1 MNEILLISRARDG
14 DREAFG
20 ALVEQYRDNV
30 YRLAYRMCGN
40 AYDAD
45 EVAQEA
51 FVAAWRAL
59 PNFRGDAKFSTWLYR
74 LTTNAAIDL
83 MRREN
88 RHRAASE
95 EDIPELADESDS
107 PQQQMERTE
116 QQETVQKALS
126 SLGEDY
132 RQVLLLRYMQELDYA
147 EIAEILHLPVGTVK
161 SRINR
166 AKAQLKTALL
176 KSGNIFGGEA
186 VIHTETKQKGGVKGH
201 E

>member
-1 MNEILLISRARDG
+1 MNELLLISRARGG

-45 EVAQEA
+45 EAAQEA

-74 LTTNAAIDL
+74 LTTNAAIDV
-83 MRREN
+83 MRREK
-88 RHRAASE
+88 RHQTVGDGE
-95 EDIPELADESDS
+95 MVDLADDADS
-107 PQQQMERTE
+107 PQETVERTE
-116 QQETVQKALS
+116 QQEAVQKALGTLS
-126 SLGEDY
+126 EEY
-132 RQVLLLRYMQELDYA
+132 REVLLLRYMEELDYA
-147 EIAEILHLPVGTVK
+147 EIAEVLQLPSGTVK

-166 AKAQLKTALL
+166 AKAALKAALL
-176 KSGNIFGGEA
+176 KSGNIFGGSS
-186 VIHTETKQKGGVKGH
+186 VIHTETNGK
-201 E
+201 EA

>member
-1 MNEILLISRARDG
+1 MNEILLISRARGG

-45 EVAQEA
+45 EAAQEA

-74 LTTNAAIDL
+74 LTTNAAIDV
-83 MRREN
+83 MRREK
-88 RHRAASE
+88 RHQTVGDGE
-95 EDIPELADESDS
+95 MVDVADDADS
-107 PQQQMERTE
+107 PQETVERTE
-116 QQETVQKALS
+116 QQEAVQKALS
-126 SLGEDY
+126 TLSEEY
-132 RQVLLLRYMQELDYA
+132 REVLLLRYMEELDYA
-147 EIAEILHLPVGTVK
+147 EIAEVLQLPSGTVK

-166 AKAQLKTALL
+166 AKTALKTALL
-176 KSGNIFGGEA
+176 KSGNIFGGSS
-186 VIHTETKQKGGVKGH
+186 VIHTETNGK
-201 E
+201 EA

>member
-1 MNEILLISRARDG
+1 MNELLLISRARGG

-45 EVAQEA
+45 EAAQEA

-74 LTTNAAIDL
+74 LTTNAAIDV
-83 MRREN
+83 MRREK
-88 RHRAASE
+88 RHQTVGDGE
-95 EDIPELADESDS
+95 MVDLADDADS
-107 PQQQMERTE
+107 PQETVERTE
-116 QQETVQKALS
+116 QQEAVQKALS
-126 SLGEDY
+126 TLSEEY
-132 RQVLLLRYMQELDYA
+132 REVLLLRYMEELDYA
-147 EIAEILHLPVGTVK
+147 EIAEVLQLPSGTVK

-166 AKAQLKTALL
+166 AKAALKTALL
-176 KSGNIFGGEA
+176 KSGNIFGGSS
-186 VIHTETKQKGGVKGH
+186 VIHTETNGK
-201 E
+201 EA

>member
-1 MNEILLISRARDG
+1 MNEILLISRARTG

-45 EVAQEA
+45 EAAQEA

-74 LTTNAAIDL
+74 LTTNAAIDV
-83 MRREN
+83 MRREK
-88 RHRAASE
+88 RHKAVGDGE
-95 EDIPELADESDS
+95 MMEVADTSNS
-107 PQQQMERTE
+107 PQETVERTE
-116 QQETVQKALS
+116 QQEAVQRALATLS
-126 SLGEDY
+126 AEY
-132 RQVLLLRYMQELDYA
+132 REVLLLRYMEELDYA
-147 EIAEILHLPVGTVK
+147 EIAEVLKLPSGTVK

-166 AKAQLKTALL
+166 AKAALKSALL
-176 KSGNIFGGEA
+176 KSGNIFGGSS
-186 VIHTETKQKGGVKGH
+186 VIHTETNGK
-201 E
+201 EA

>member
-1 MNEILLISRARDG
+1 MNELLLISRARGG

-45 EVAQEA
+45 EAAQEA

-74 LTTNAAIDL
+74 LTTNAAIDV
-83 MRREN
+83 MRREK
-88 RHRAASE
+88 RHQTVGDGE
-95 EDIPELADESDS
+95 MMELADDADS
-107 PQQQMERTE
+107 PQETVERTE
-116 QQETVQKALS
+116 QQEAVQKALS
-126 SLGEDY
+126 TLSEEY
-132 RQVLLLRYMQELDYA
+132 REVLLLRYMEELDYA
-147 EIAEILHLPVGTVK
+147 EIAEVLQLPSGTVK

-166 AKAQLKTALL
+166 AKAALKTALL
-176 KSGNIFGGEA
+176 KSGNIFGGSS
-186 VIHTETKQKGGVKGH
+186 VIHTETNGK
-201 E
+201 EA

>member
-1 MNEILLISRARDG
+1 MNELLLISRARGG

-45 EVAQEA
+45 EAAQEA

-74 LTTNAAIDL
+74 LTTNAAIDV
-83 MRREN
+83 MRREK
-88 RHRAASE
+88 RHQTVGDGE
-95 EDIPELADESDS
+95 MIDVADDADS
-107 PQQQMERTE
+107 PQETVERTE
-116 QQETVQKALS
+116 QQEAVQEALATLS
-126 SLGEDY
+126 EEY
-132 RQVLLLRYMQELDYA
+132 REVLLLRYMEELDYA
-147 EIAEILHLPVGTVK
+147 EIAEVLQLPSGTVK

-166 AKAQLKTALL
+166 AKAALKAALL
-176 KSGNIFGGEA
+176 KSGNIFGGSS
-186 VIHTETKQKGGVKGH
+186 VIHTETNGK
-201 E
+201 EA

>member
-1 MNEILLISRARDG
+1 MNEILLISRARGG

-45 EVAQEA
+45 EAAQEA

-74 LTTNAAIDL
+74 LTTNAAIDV
-83 MRREN
+83 MRREK
-88 RHRAASE
+88 RHKAVGDGE
-95 EDIPELADESDS
+95 MMEVADTSNS
-107 PQQQMERTE
+107 PQETVERTE
-116 QQETVQKALS
+116 QQEAVQRALATLS
-126 SLGEDY
+126 AEY
-132 RQVLLLRYMQELDYA
+132 REVLLLRYMEELDYA
-147 EIAEILHLPVGTVK
+147 EIAEVLKLPSGTVK

-166 AKAQLKTALL
+166 AKAALKTALL
-176 KSGNIFGGEA
+176 KSGNIFGGSS
-186 VIHTETKQKGGVKGH
+186 VIHTETNGK
-201 E
+201 EA

>member
-1 MNEILLISRARDG
+1 MNELLLISRARGG

-45 EVAQEA
+45 EAAQEA

-74 LTTNAAIDL
+74 LTTNAAIDV
-83 MRREN
+83 MRREK
-88 RHRAASE
+88 RHQTVGDGE
-95 EDIPELADESDS
+95 MIEVADDADS
-107 PQQQMERTE
+107 PQETVERTE
-116 QQETVQKALS
+116 QQEAVQKALATLS
-126 SLGEDY
+126 EEY
-132 RQVLLLRYMQELDYA
+132 REVLLLRYMEELDYA
-147 EIAEILHLPVGTVK
+147 EIAEVLQLPSGTVK

-166 AKAQLKTALL
+166 AKAALKTALL
-176 KSGNIFGGEA
+176 KSGNIFGGSS
-186 VIHTETKQKGGVKGH
+186 VIHTETNGK
-201 E
+201 EA

>member
-1 MNEILLISRARDG
+1 MNEILLISRARTG

-45 EVAQEA
+45 EAAQEA

-74 LTTNAAIDL
+74 LTTNAAIDV
-83 MRREN
+83 MRREK
-88 RHRAASE
+88 RHQTVGDGE
-95 EDIPELADESDS
+95 MIDLADDADS
-107 PQQQMERTE
+107 PQETVERTE
-116 QQETVQKALS
+116 QQEAVQKALATLS
-126 SLGEDY
+126 EEY
-132 RQVLLLRYMQELDYA
+132 REVLLLRYMEELDYA
-147 EIAEILHLPVGTVK
+147 EIAEVLQLPSGTVK

-166 AKAQLKTALL
+166 AKAALKAALL
-176 KSGNIFGGEA
+176 KSGNIFGGSS
-186 VIHTETKQKGGVKGH
+186 VIHTETNGK
-201 E
+201 EA

>member
-40 AYDAD
+40 EYDAD
-45 EVAQEA
+45 EAAQEA

-74 LTTNAAIDL
+74 LTTNAAIDV
-83 MRREN
+83 MRREK
-88 RHRAASE
+88 RHQTVGDGE
-95 EDIPELADESDS
+95 MIEVADDADS
-107 PQQQMERTE
+107 PQETVERTE
-116 QQETVQKALS
+116 QQEAVQKALATLS
-126 SLGEDY
+126 EEY
-132 RQVLLLRYMQELDYA
+132 REVLLLRYMEELDYA
-147 EIAEILHLPVGTVK
+147 EIAEVLQLPSGTVK

-166 AKAQLKTALL
+166 AKAALKTALL
-176 KSGNIFGGEA
+176 KSGNIFGGSS
-186 VIHTETKQKGGVKGH
+186 VIHTETNGK
-201 E
+201 EA

>member
-1 MNEILLISRARDG
+1 MNEILLISRARAG

-45 EVAQEA
+45 EAAQEA

-74 LTTNAAIDL
+74 LTTNAAIDV
-83 MRREN
+83 MRREK
-88 RHRAASE
+88 RHKAVGDGE
-95 EDIPELADESDS
+95 MMEVADTSNS
-107 PQQQMERTE
+107 PQETVERTE
-116 QQETVQKALS
+116 QQEAVQRALATLS
-126 SLGEDY
+126 AEY
-132 RQVLLLRYMQELDYA
+132 REVLLLRYMEELDYA
-147 EIAEILHLPVGTVK
+147 EIAEVLKLPSGTVK

-166 AKAQLKTALL
+166 AKAALKSALL
-176 KSGNIFGGEA
+176 KSGNIFGGSS
-186 VIHTETKQKGGVKGH
+186 VIHTETNGK
-201 E
+201 EA

>member
-1 MNEILLISRARDG
+1 MNEILLISRARGG

-45 EVAQEA
+45 EAAQEA

-74 LTTNAAIDL
+74 LTTNAAIDV
-83 MRREN
+83 MRREK
-88 RHRAASE
+88 RHQTVGDGE
-95 EDIPELADESDS
+95 MMDLADDADS
-107 PQQQMERTE
+107 PQETVERTE
-116 QQETVQKALS
+116 QQEAVQKALATLS
-126 SLGEDY
+126 EEY
-132 RQVLLLRYMQELDYA
+132 REVLLLRYMEELDYA
-147 EIAEILHLPVGTVK
+147 EIAEVLQLPSGTVK

-166 AKAQLKTALL
+166 AKAALKAALL
-176 KSGNIFGGEA
+176 KSGNIFGGSS
-186 VIHTETKQKGGVKGH
+186 VIHTETNGK
-201 E
+201 EA

>member
-1 MNEILLISRARDG
+1 MNELVLISRARGG

-45 EVAQEA
+45 EAAQEA

-74 LTTNAAIDL
+74 LTTNAAIDV
-83 MRREN
+83 MRREK
-88 RHRAASE
+88 RHQTVGNGE
-95 EDIPELADESDS
+95 MVDLADDADS
-107 PQQQMERTE
+107 PQETVERTE
-116 QQETVQKALS
+116 QQEAVQKALATLS
-126 SLGEDY
+126 EEY
-132 RQVLLLRYMQELDYA
+132 REVLLLRYMEELDYA
-147 EIAEILHLPVGTVK
+147 EIAEVLQLPSGTVK

-166 AKAQLKTALL
+166 AKAALKTALL
-176 KSGNIFGGEA
+176 KSGNIFGGSS
-186 VIHTETKQKGGVKGH
+186 VIHTETNGK
-201 E
+201 EA

>member
-1 MNEILLISRARDG
+1 MNEILLISRARGG

-45 EVAQEA
+45 EAAQEA

-74 LTTNAAIDL
+74 LTTNAAIDV
-83 MRREN
+83 MRREK
-88 RHRAASE
+88 RHQTVGDGE
-95 EDIPELADESDS
+95 MIEVADDADS
-107 PQQQMERTE
+107 PQETVERTE
-116 QQETVQKALS
+116 QQEAVQKALATLS
-126 SLGEDY
+126 EEY
-132 RQVLLLRYMQELDYA
+132 REVLLLRYMEELDYA
-147 EIAEILHLPVGTVK
+147 EIAEVLQLPSGTVK

-166 AKAQLKTALL
+166 AKAALKTALL
-176 KSGNIFGGEA
+176 KSGNIFGGSS
-186 VIHTETKQKGGVKGH
+186 VIHTETNGK
-201 E
+201 EA

>member
-45 EVAQEA
+45 EAAQEA

-74 LTTNAAIDL
+74 LTTNAAIDV
-83 MRREN
+83 MRREK
-88 RHRAASE
+88 RHKAVGDGE
-95 EDIPELADESDS
+95 MVEVADDTDS
-107 PQQQMERTE
+107 PQETVERTE
-116 QQETVQKALS
+116 QQEAVQKALATLS
-126 SLGEDY
+126 DEY
-132 RQVLLLRYMQELDYA
+132 REVLLLRYMEELDYA
-147 EIAEILHLPVGTVK
+147 EIAEVLKLPSGTVK

-166 AKAQLKTALL
+166 AKAALKTALL
-176 KSGNIFGGEA
+176 KSGNIFGGA
-186 VIHTETKQKGGVKGH
+186 SVIHTETNGK
-201 E
+201 EA